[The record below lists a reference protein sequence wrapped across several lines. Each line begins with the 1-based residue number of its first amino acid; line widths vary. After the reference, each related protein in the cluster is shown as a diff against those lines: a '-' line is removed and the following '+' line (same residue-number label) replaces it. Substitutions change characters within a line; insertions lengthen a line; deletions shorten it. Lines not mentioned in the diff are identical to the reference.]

1 MFLYL
6 SKLLPPLV
14 FPPGGNIVLLIA
26 AWLLRKRR
34 PRAATALFIFSIATL
49 YAFSTPLLA
58 NLFVG
63 HLENSYPDLSVQGA
77 PQAQAIVV
85 LGGGIRAAAGRHA
98 EPEMSNDRLRMAMA
112 LYDAGKAPLIVF
124 SGGNIGFLGGGR
136 ESEAVSAGR
145 LMESLR
151 IPASAILEEGASR
164 NTRDNAVFTWK
175 MLNPRGIRQI
185 LLVTSAMHM
194 PRAAG
199 LFRHAG
205 FDVIAAPCDHL
216 SGRGEPSLLFR
227 FVPEPDNVAQVTN
240 ALREYTGLLVYRLR
254 GWV

>member
-1 MFLYL
+1 MFLFL

-34 PRAATALFIFSIATL
+34 PRIATALFIISVAIL
-49 YAFSTPLLA
+49 YAVSTPVGSGLLI
-58 NLFVG
+58 G
-63 HLENSYPDLSVQGA
+63 PLENSYPDLSVQAA
-77 PQAQAIVV
+77 PQVQAIVV
-85 LGGGIRAAAGRHA
+85 LGGGVRAAGGRHS
-98 EPEMSNDRLRMAMA
+98 EPEMANDRLRMAMA

-136 ESEAVSAGR
+136 ETEAVSGAR
-145 LMESLR
+145 IMESLR
-151 IPASAILEEGASR
+151 ITARAILEEGASR
-164 NTRDNAVFTWK
+164 NTRENAEFTWR
-175 MLNPRGIRQI
+175 MLSPRGIRRI

-216 SGRGEPSLLFR
+216 SGRGEPSLVFR
-227 FVPEPDNVAQVTN
+227 FIPEADNIAAATN
-240 ALREYTGLLVYRLR
+240 ALREYAGLVVYRMR
-254 GWV
+254 GWL